1 MIKIR
6 MYQAEPGDAFLLS
19 FDNESINMIID
30 MGLQK
35 TYSNYIKQDLIDLN
49 QRGHSIDL
57 LVVTHVDND
66 HIEGVVKFI
75 GENGENSEIIKVKE
89 VWHNSYRHLQF
100 SKQDKSLDQEEKST
114 LKQIGSQNRVLAKQ
128 SGLRDIKIEEGIT
141 LAGLLY
147 GYDYSWNDKFDGK
160 AVLKRSNVIEISP
173 DISIRIISPDTKKLD
188 VLAARWKSKLES
200 EKYDFTQNNDELFD
214 DAFEQYMKMPEFHSE
229 IQDIARNEKQYS
241 FDELVS
247 LKGRDKSAT
256 NGSSIAFII
265 EYKGYK
271 LLFLGDAHEDN
282 IYDELCS
289 LNSLGY
295 ELDFEI
301 VKVSHHGSNNNI
313 STRLLEL
320 ISSKRFLISTNGRHY
335 HPDLGAIAKIVDSG
349 QKTEIITNY
358 PHEKLEVFQTSIA
371 QQQHQV
377 KFITTNEFI
386 VE

>member
-19 FDNESINMIID
+19 FDNESTNMIVD

-35 TYSNYIKQDLIDLN
+35 TYSDYIKPDLIDLN

-75 GENGENSEIIKVKE
+75 EENGENSEVIKVKE

-100 SKQDKSLDQEEKST
+100 SKKDRVLEQEEIST
-114 LKQIGSQNRVLAKQ
+114 LKQICSQNCSLEEQ
-128 SGLRDIKIEEGIT
+128 SGLRDIGIKEGIT

-147 GYDYSWNDKFDGK
+147 GYNYCWNKKLGGK
-160 AVLKRSNVIEISP
+160 AVFKQSEVIDISP

-188 VLAARWKSKLES
+188 VLATRWKSKLES
-200 EKYDFTQNNDELFD
+200 EKYDFTLNNDELFD
-214 DAFEQYMKMPEFHSE
+214 DAFEQYMRMPEFHSE

-289 LNSLGY
+289 LNDLGY
-295 ELDFEI
+295 ELDFDI

-320 ISSKRFLISTNGRHY
+320 ISSKRFLISTNGRHS

-349 QKTEIITNY
+349 QEAEIITNY
-358 PHEKLEVFQTSIA
+358 THDKLEVFKSTLANSQNKI
-371 QQQHQV
+371 
-377 KFITTNEFI
+377 KFITTNEII